1 MSETSI
7 DVLFA
12 PAESAALPSR
22 ELGGTVC
29 VVFDVLRATSSMVT
43 ALANGAA
50 SILPVSEIAEALA
63 ARRERPDLL
72 LAGERDGVRIPANLT
87 GGIPF
92 DLGNSPR
99 EFTKEKVQGRAIAM
113 TTTNGTRALRACAR
127 ASKVLI
133 GSFLNLRATADV
145 LRREPPRRLLLVC
158 SGTFD
163 QVAYEDV
170 LGAGALCEALWPHYG
185 EGAVSDAAQMDRQL
199 FLLEKGDLAGA
210 VARSRNGRRLL
221 TIPELAPDVAF
232 CLQNDRFNLVAELG
246 ADGAVRVRA

>member
-12 PAESAALPSR
+12 PAECAALEGHDLSAA
-22 ELGGTVC
+22 VC

-50 SILPVSEIAEALA
+50 GIFPVAEISEALA

-72 LAGERDGVRIPANLT
+72 LAGEREGLRISGNLT

-99 EFTKEKVQGRAIAM
+99 EFTREKVQGRAIAM
-113 TTTNGTRALRACAR
+113 TTTNGTRALRSCAR
-127 ASKVLI
+127 ASKVLVA
-133 GSFLNLRATADV
+133 SFLNLGATTEP
-145 LRREPPRRLLLVC
+145 LRREPPRRLLVVC

-170 LGAGALCEALWPHYG
+170 LGAGALCDALWPQYLA
-185 EGAVSDAAQMDRQL
+185 GAVSDATQMARQAY
-199 FLLEKGDLAGA
+199 LLEKADLASA
-210 VARSRNGRRLL
+210 LARSRNGRRLL
-221 TIPELAPDVAF
+221 EIPELAPDVAF
-232 CLQNDRFNLVAELG
+232 CLQCDRFNLVAELK
-246 ADGAVRVRA
+246 ADGAVRMQV